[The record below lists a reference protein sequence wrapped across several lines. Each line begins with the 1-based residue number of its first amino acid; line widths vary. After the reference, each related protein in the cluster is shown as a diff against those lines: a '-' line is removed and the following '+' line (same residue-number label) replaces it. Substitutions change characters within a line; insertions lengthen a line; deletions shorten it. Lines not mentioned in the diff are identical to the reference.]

1 MKKNAPDWLIR
12 TGKTFVQV
20 FAGTLI
26 PAVVSAM
33 AVAPQTWAEVLPWI
47 GGIFTPQLILGDCLT
62 AAICAA
68 WNSALERRNPGI
80 STAK

>member
-26 PAVVSAM
+26 PAVAAAM
-33 AVAPQTWAEVLPWI
+33 AAAPQTWGEVMPWLCS
-47 GGIFTPQLILGDCLT
+47 IFTPQLILGDCLT

-68 WNSALERRNPGI
+68 WNSALERRSSNLQ
-80 STAK
+80 